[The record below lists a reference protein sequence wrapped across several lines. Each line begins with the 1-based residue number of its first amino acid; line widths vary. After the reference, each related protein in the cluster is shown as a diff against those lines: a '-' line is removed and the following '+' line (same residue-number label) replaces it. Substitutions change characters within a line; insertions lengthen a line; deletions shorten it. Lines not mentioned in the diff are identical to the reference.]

1 MLLTQARL
9 MCHIYEKIASGILND
24 KSYDIFYHIRHLAE
38 VFKRH
43 VFLTNNGFY
52 QVSKIHYSIGLNKY
66 IGSMSGTTQY
76 IAY

>member
-24 KSYDIFYHIRHLAE
+24 KSYDIYYHIRHLAE

-43 VFLTNNGFY
+43 VF
-52 QVSKIHYSIGLNKY
+52 
-66 IGSMSGTTQY
+66 
-76 IAY
+76 